1 MPYSTIRPGTPERRR
16 RTRSGALAT
25 AAASI
30 ALLVLVTGQ
39 HPAAAQRKSPLAG
52 MTAVEASKDI
62 DLPEGTSGEDAVRQG
77 RYLVSLLGCASCHTD
92 GALIGKP
99 DPARTLA
106 GSSIGIAYSNPM
118 VNDSPGAVYPPNLT
132 PDEDTGLGRWSLE
145 EIVTMLRTGRNR
157 HGNQTMAI
165 MPWTSYAQLSLE
177 DATAI
182 AAYLKSLEPVSHR
195 VPERV
200 MPGNP
205 ANTPLVHVGLYRS
218 R

>member
-1 MPYSTIRPGTPERRR
+1 MHHSRTDDRAHGRRR
-16 RTRSGALAT
+16 RNPACAVV
-25 AAASI
+25 AAAAAVAI
-30 ALLVLVTGQ
+30 VVLVAQ
-39 HPAAAQRKSPLAG
+39 PPPAAAQRKGPLAG

-62 DLPEGTSGEDAVRQG
+62 ELPDGATDEEAVRQG
-77 RYLVSLLGCASCHTD
+77 RYLVGLLGCASCHTD
-92 GALIGKP
+92 GALIGRP
-99 DPARTLA
+99 DPALKLA

-118 VNDSPGAVYPPNLT
+118 VNDYPGAVYPPNLT

-145 EIVTMLRTGRNR
+145 EIVTMLRTGKNR
-157 HGNQTMAI
+157 HGSQTMAI
-165 MPWTSYAQLSLE
+165 MPWTSYALLSIE

-182 AAYLKSLEPVSHR
+182 AAYLKSLEPVAHR
-195 VPERV
+195 VPKRV